1 MSAMT
6 IMFPKTF
13 SRTFRF
19 LAAAVLSLA
28 LPLAAHAENE
38 LHLDKAPLQFDDATL
53 QHGAKLFI
61 NYCVNCHSASFMR
74 YNRLHDIG
82 LTDQEIKDN
91 LLFTGDKVGDLM
103 RVALR
108 REDAKQWFGAAPP
121 DLSVIARARSGE
133 YGTGAD
139 WLYTYLRQFYR
150 DDSRPTGWNNMVFP
164 NVGMPNVLW
173 TLQGQQAARFVEK
186 TGENG
191 ATEKHLEKLELIQPG
206 KLSKEEFDEEVAD
219 LVSFITWMGEPAQE
233 TRQQIGVFVLAVL
246 AVLGVLTYLLKRAFW
261 KDVH

>member
-1 MSAMT
+1 MSSMKT
-6 IMFPKTF
+6 MFPRTVRFCAALLF
-13 SRTFRF
+13 S
-19 LAAAVLSLA
+19 AA
-28 LPLAAHAENE
+28 LPMAASASGSE
-38 LHLDKAPLQFDDATL
+38 LHLDKAPLQFDNASL
-53 QHGAKLFI
+53 QNGAKLFV
-61 NYCVNCHSASFMR
+61 NYCLNCHSASFMR

-82 LTDQEIKDN
+82 LTDLQIKDN

-103 RVALR
+103 KVALR
-108 REDAKQWFGAAPP
+108 REDAKQWFGVAPP
-121 DLSVIARARSGE
+121 DLSVVARARSGE
-133 YGTGAD
+133 FGTGAD

-150 DDSRPTGWNNMVFP
+150 DDSRPTGWNNAVFP

-173 TLQGQQAARFVEK
+173 TLQGQQAGHFVEK
-186 TGENG
+186 TDEHGVKG
-191 ATEKHLEKLELIQPG
+191 THLEKLEIVQPG

-233 TRQQIGVFVLAVL
+233 ARQQIGWYVLALL